1 MYVYVGQYLWDIFC
15 SAQNT
20 FFQNQTPKIIC
31 GTLKGTYFF
40 FRNSSNIQHKVS
52 VPRIAKK
59 DKNLLGHTQLRGGDG
74 GGDGAHGDGVRLGH
88 LHLLLHSGQ
97 PGVHHTGGESQ
108 VWSVFRVIL
117 LLLTFMLFLL
127 LIFFFTCTFVCV
139 CVLLFFIYIFLR
151 FVTFQNAFDFPFF
164 TFEMYLAFLLLCH
177 VNATFSASPS
187 MSALVPTYLSV
198 IHKPLRQQVSRSHH
212 FGQSGS
218 HISQYSARVL
228 FSTKNFNQD
237 PAALVEGV
245 ERWPESDACF
255 IYDKLNINI
264 TKLLDSNYW
273 STCFFMQTGFTMYC
287 SFII

>member
-1 MYVYVGQYLWDIFC
+1 MAAGMAHMEMEFDWDIYTFYYIRGNRECIIPEVSRRSGLFFVLFC
-15 SAQNT
+15 CSWHL
-20 FFQNQTPKIIC
+20 C
-31 GTLKGTYFF
+31 YFYF
-40 FRNSSNIQHKVS
+40 WF
-52 VPRIAKK
+52 
-59 DKNLLGHTQLRGGDG
+59 
-74 GGDGAHGDGVRLGH
+74 
-88 LHLLLHSGQ
+88 
-97 PGVHHTGGESQ
+97 
-108 VWSVFRVIL
+108 
-117 LLLTFMLFLL
+117 
-127 LIFFFTCTFVCV
+127 FFFTCTFVCV
-139 CVLLFFIYIFLR
+139 CVLLFYIYIFLR

-177 VNATFSASPS
+177 VYATFSASPS

-245 ERWPESDACF
+245 ERWPESDACC

-273 STCFFMQTGFTMYC
+273 STCFF
-287 SFII
+287 